1 MSQPLT
7 SQNLPPAQ
15 KKRLH
20 EDFIENERLYWR
32 MREQL
37 LKQYEGQWVAIE
49 GGKVVA
55 SGDNLFD
62 VTDEVGRLGCHAYIA
77 RVGQEDSIVFTIR
90 RREFAYDMTYQPFA
104 LPQAEVVFANYQGT
118 GRQAYPDV
126 IPDTGADLSA
136 LPEDDCSAIDLFGSP
151 YLLGLTRGVLG
162 PSVPTLVYRGNAEI
176 SGASYPSL
184 IQPIPGGKER
194 IVGRDV
200 LNQLKV
206 TFDGP
211 QKRVLFA

>member
-1 MSQPLT
+1 MSQLLTSENLPLT
-7 SQNLPPAQ
+7 Q

-20 EDFIENERLYWR
+20 KDFIENEKLYWR

-37 LKQYEGQWVAIE
+37 LKQYGGKWVAIE
-49 GGKVVA
+49 GGRVVA
-55 SGDNLFD
+55 SGDDLFD
-62 VTDEVGRLGCHAYIA
+62 VTDEVGSLGCHAYIA
-77 RVGQEDSIVFTIR
+77 QVGREDSLVFII
-90 RREFAYDMTYQPFA
+90 RREFTYDATYQPFA
-104 LPQAEVVFANYQGT
+104 LPQAEVIFFNYRGT
-118 GRQAYPDV
+118 ARQLYPDV

-136 LPEDDCSAIDLFGSP
+136 LPEEDCAAIDLFGSP

-176 SGASYPSL
+176 NGASYRSL

-194 IVGRDV
+194 ILGRDV

-211 QKRVLFA
+211 QKKVLFD